1 MKCQQVQPGEPLFMK
16 PKPPP
21 KSMRQF
27 SEEQAKEAQARREAE
42 DRAKKELDAK
52 VQADP
57 EYFTKPNKFTI
68 AKDGTYGR

>member
-1 MKCQQVQPGEPLFMK
+1 MARHNRKLPTTPFK

-27 SEEQAKEAQARREAE
+27 SEEQAKEAQARRELEAKAKAE
-42 DRAKKELDAK
+42 LEAK

-57 EYFTKPNKFTI
+57 EYFTKPNKFTFS
-68 AKDGTYGR
+68 GGYSNGR